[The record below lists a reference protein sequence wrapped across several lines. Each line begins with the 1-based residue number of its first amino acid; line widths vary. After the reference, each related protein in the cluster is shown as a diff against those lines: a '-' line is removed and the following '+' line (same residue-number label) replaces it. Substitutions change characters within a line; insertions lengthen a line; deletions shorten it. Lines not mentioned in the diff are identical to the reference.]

1 MILPER
7 LGGEL
12 VAQGP
17 EVVPRSLDMLQM
29 RRGMDL
35 VKMSS
40 DREMS
45 GAYIVAEAFLEQ
57 AGATSV
63 GLSNYYISG
72 A

>member
-1 MILPER
+1 MP
-7 LGGEL
+7 
-12 VAQGP
+12 
-17 EVVPRSLDMLQM
+17 QM

-57 AGATSV
+57 AGATGV
-63 GLSNYYISG
+63 GLSSFYISG

>member
-1 MILPER
+1 VILPER

-12 VAQGP
+12 VAQGL
-17 EVVPRSLDMLQM
+17 EVVPRSLDMPQM

-40 DREMS
+40 YREMS
-45 GAYIVAEAFLEQ
+45 GAYIVAEAFVEQ
-57 AGATSV
+57 AGATGV
-63 GLSNYYISG
+63 GLSNFYISG